1 MKSSQSGNHPCKQKS
16 FVNYA
21 DANAGAQSK
30 TPHRQVG
37 RFGLL
42 EA

>member
-1 MKSSQSGNHPCKQKS
+1 M
-16 FVNYA
+16 FFNYA
-21 DANAGAQSK
+21 VAKAGEQSK
-30 TPHRQVG
+30 TPHQSVG

>member
-1 MKSSQSGNHPCKQKS
+1 MEWRDIVRMKERS
-16 FVNYA
+16 
-21 DANAGAQSK
+21 AQSK
-30 TPHRQVG
+30 TPHRSVG